1 MAPPMAEYA
10 TGKKRIVET
19 WGSLKLLLSL
29 DGEGLAKVAD
39 RKRSDVTE
47 DDHVATVT
55 FVNPTK
61 SIRKGISDT
70 RNSGMDPSANI
81 FPYEIP
87 VGHITPYSFESASTP
102 VLDKLLEQLSS
113 SDNTAP
119 FEDFEFPYGPTP
131 TPTQNDVQDSAAGTV
146 MGDETV
152 FGNYENHFPGLET
165 LIWNAHQNNLIQ
177 DWAAWTPSSSESR
190 RGSSSSQSIFGP
202 LLARIVAEENED
214 GEVYTGPKRPAA
226 TISLQQAHVRSRR
239 QRVVVERVEN
249 LLSPENE
256 LCVSS
261 LLSDD
266 GPSRDYHSL
275 DLTSLPTE
283 RLIQTTFCEPGGLN
297 TFLKGAFVR
306 NIQATLNSSS
316 KPSIRVEDISLLITT
331 LAWGALLDHNI
342 EDRTRTTLIDLAC
355 DASKALCAQ
364 KDTIRKFL
372 ALVAALCLVEKT
384 GSRIMYNLL
393 VNSASTAAALGLH
406 LEPII
411 LNRCGGDEE
420 VVEVQRTMW
429 MLYCI
434 EKSFALRVQTF
445 SILGDD
451 FLPTAIIPKCRATET
466 TTPIPSADWLEIRSK
481 YARICSNILQLRGSL
496 KGNAT
501 MDSSGATLAL
511 SAALKEWYASTDTGP
526 VISSAPDEAGVRI
539 RRQMFNHYHEALLH
553 LGSLSLSLDSCL
565 SAGCEQSKTLR
576 RESLREVIT
585 SSNTISSD
593 SFLQDVNHTYVTKL
607 ALCLLAID
615 IVQGSDS
622 GCSKEDHALL
632 SVASGFFARKQIL
645 LPRNDLY
652 RYLYPYQA
660 EVLSSDASYAQ
671 QCYPDETSARCEH
684 GNQYR
689 TQNGQINTTWG
700 TWTPIPSLMMP
711 DADVTLTFLSPNW
724 ILFAEEVDDP
734 LYSAHRHIAKLGA
747 DTGEGSGA
755 TIDAIMADEPASPL
769 VCIAQQQYCNPN
781 LDGGAR
787 CAPMASSLDSFRLGE
802 ALWPDEQQ
810 KRIYRWI
817 WLLVDSSADIAASG
831 FQGPLAAD
839 QWQQD
844 LEYQHNV
851 SLSNLQSMAVLF
863 ADGPSDPD
871 VLRYRQPPRNAQ
883 ERRLCRSQK
892 VFSRAYLHFSIL
904 GLSLTLAIGSAI
916 IVLSYVLEPV
926 VSYFQRRRNL
936 DPYARLEWASNETLQ
951 LQRLAHEELGVGS
964 WRRCLEA
971 VPTTGRGEML
981 AVLDVGDL
989 EHPRLRAVGPGLE
1002 VVIAMESEEGRSL
1015 VNRED
1020 EKEDDEVAVE
1030 GIGTED
1036 EDIIPLEIDERRVHK
1051 TNSSYRHHQLDAVGE
1066 SRVSLL

>member
-1 MAPPMAEYA
+1 MKPGRSKLTRRRGACEGCRQKKVRCDGGRPCSYCDRNGSICEYLPVRGAPRLDVSGANMQ
-10 TGKKRIVET
+10 
-19 WGSLKLLLSL
+19 LLPESHAV
-29 DGEGLAKVAD
+29 GQ
-39 RKRSDVTE
+39 DV
-47 DDHVATVT
+47 
-55 FVNPTK
+55 
-61 SIRKGISDT
+61 S
-70 RNSGMDPSANI
+70 RNAPSQ
-81 FPYEIP
+81 IP

-131 TPTQNDVQDSAAGTV
+131 TPTQNDFQDSAAGTV

-214 GEVYTGPKRPAA
+214 GEVYTGPKGPAA
-226 TISLQQAHVRSRR
+226 TISLQQAHFRNRR

-406 LEPII
+406 LEPSI

-434 EKSFALRVQTF
+434 EKSFSLRVQTF

-451 FLPTAIIPKCRATET
+451 FLPTATIPKCGATET

-645 LPRNDLY
+645 LPRCSPFDDICKL
-652 RYLYPYQA
+652 A
-660 EVLSSDASYAQ
+660 E
-671 QCYPDETSARCEH
+671 
-684 GNQYR
+684 
-689 TQNGQINTTWG
+689 
-700 TWTPIPSLMMP
+700 
-711 DADVTLTFLSPNW
+711 
-724 ILFAEEVDDP
+724 IL
-734 LYSAHRHIAKLGA
+734 
-747 DTGEGSGA
+747 
-755 TIDAIMADEPASPL
+755 
-769 VCIAQQQYCNPN
+769 
-781 LDGGAR
+781 
-787 CAPMASSLDSFRLGE
+787 
-802 ALWPDEQQ
+802 
-810 KRIYRWI
+810 IY
-817 WLLVDSSADIAASG
+817 D
-831 FQGPLAAD
+831 
-839 QWQQD
+839 
-844 LEYQHNV
+844 
-851 SLSNLQSMAVLF
+851 
-863 ADGPSDPD
+863 
-871 VLRYRQPPRNAQ
+871 
-883 ERRLCRSQK
+883 C
-892 VFSRAYLHFSIL
+892 
-904 GLSLTLAIGSAI
+904 
-916 IVLSYVLEPV
+916 
-926 VSYFQRRRNL
+926 
-936 DPYARLEWASNETLQ
+936 
-951 LQRLAHEELGVGS
+951 
-964 WRRCLEA
+964 
-971 VPTTGRGEML
+971 
-981 AVLDVGDL
+981 
-989 EHPRLRAVGPGLE
+989 
-1002 VVIAMESEEGRSL
+1002 
-1015 VNRED
+1015 
-1020 EKEDDEVAVE
+1020 
-1030 GIGTED
+1030 
-1036 EDIIPLEIDERRVHK
+1036 
-1051 TNSSYRHHQLDAVGE
+1051 
-1066 SRVSLL
+1066 